1 MLMNRMSSRTSRRKY
16 SGGATLIEI
25 LVSLLILSLGVLGMA
40 AMQIRA
46 VKGNHSSLQR
56 TQAVM
61 LSYYIM
67 DVMRVDRDAAKGLNY
82 NTGGTLDANGKITSP
97 VCDPATYNG
106 TTLQDVNRKHWVES
120 LKTGI
125 GLASDSTTCGAILCD
140 VNGVCRVQIFWDDSR
155 IGGLSD
161 QMIETISRL

>member
-1 MLMNRMSSRTSRRKY
+1 
-16 SGGATLIEI
+16 
-25 LVSLLILSLGVLGMA
+25 MA

-46 VKGNHSSLQR
+46 VKGNHSSMQR

-67 DVMRVDRDAAKGLNY
+67 DAMRVDGDNARGLNY
-82 NTGGTLDANGKITSP
+82 NTGGTLDTGTGRITSP
-97 VCDPATYNG
+97 VCDPGTYATP
-106 TTLQDVNRKHWVES
+106 TTLQDVNRKHWIES

-125 GLASDSTTCGAILCD
+125 GVSGDSTTCGAILCD
-140 VNGVCRVQIFWDDSR
+140 ANGVCRVQITWDDSR

-161 QMIETISRL
+161 QMIETLSRL